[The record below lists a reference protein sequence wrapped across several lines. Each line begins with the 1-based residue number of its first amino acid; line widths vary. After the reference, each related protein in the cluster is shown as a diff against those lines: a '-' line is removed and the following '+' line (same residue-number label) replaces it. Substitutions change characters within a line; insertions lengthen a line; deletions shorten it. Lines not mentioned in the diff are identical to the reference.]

1 MQAMEYPRAA
11 AYSHTREHGVTAVL
25 QHCSTVALTLETDYS
40 LEIISAGSKR
50 HFDRLVSIA
59 IAQHNLPA
67 LLADDAN
74 GIAVIT
80 RDLSPANSV
89 ATQTAHRKGTLLVL
103 ALV

>member
-67 LLADDAN
+67 LLADGAN
-74 GIAVIT
+74 GIAVIA

-89 ATQTAHRKGTLLVL
+89 TTQTAHRKGTLLVL